1 MMGHKGTCKSGEDYD
16 LLFAK
21 KLYCY
26 LQNNNKTVKYIKRSM
41 IKRLRKMSN
50 DELINQIKEVT
61 NE

>member
-21 KLYCY
+21 ELYCY

-50 DELINQIKEVT
+50 DELINQIKEVI